1 MPDAEVKEVSMISST
16 GEETKTRKRRPR
28 KNKTQRAVDKTDIK
42 GEAIVKTEEVI
53 ITQKGTEKPKGIKVE
68 TQQVF
73 KLVPKSAPSAIKKVP
88 VPAPAPAPAPSPA
101 PAPAKTKVTILPK
114 TKKMQKITIVGK
126 SVKKGPP
133 PAVKQKITLPS
144 ASHTKKTRKFYKER
158 RLRIEL

>member
-16 GEETKTRKRRPR
+16 GEETKTRKRRLR
-28 KNKTQRAVDKTDIK
+28 KNKTQRAVDKTDVK

-73 KLVPKSAPSAIKKVP
+73 KLVPKSALSAPTPK
-88 VPAPAPAPAPSPA
+88 PAPI
-101 PAPAKTKVTILPK
+101 PAKTKITILPK

-126 SVKKGPP
+126 PVKKVVAPV
-133 PAVKQKITLPS
+133 PASTIKQKITLPS
-144 ASHTKKTRKFYKER
+144 ASQTKKTRKFYKER
-158 RLRIEL
+158 KLRIEL

>member
-28 KNKTQRAVDKTDIK
+28 KNKTQRAVDKTDVK
-42 GEAIVKTEEVI
+42 GEAIVKIEEVV

-73 KLVPKSAPSAIKKVP
+73 KLVPKSALPAPTPKSVPVPVP
-88 VPAPAPAPAPSPA
+88 VPA
-101 PAPAKTKVTILPK
+101 KTKITILPK

-126 SVKKGPP
+126 PVKKVVAPV
-133 PAVKQKITLPS
+133 PASTIKQKITLPS
-144 ASHTKKTRKFYKER
+144 ASQTKKTRKFYKER
-158 RLRIEL
+158 KLRIEL

>member
-1 MPDAEVKEVSMISST
+1 MPDSEEKEVLMMSAT

-73 KLVPKSAPSAIKKVP
+73 KLVPKSTPSATKTVP
-88 VPAPAPAPAPSPA
+88 TPAPAPVPI
-101 PAPAKTKVTILPK
+101 PAKTKVTILPK

-126 SVKKGPP
+126 SVKKGPL

-144 ASHTKKTRKFYKER
+144 ASQTKKTRKFYKER
-158 RLRIEL
+158 KLRIEL

>member
-1 MPDAEVKEVSMISST
+1 MMSAT

-73 KLVPKSAPSAIKKVP
+73 KLVPKSAPSATKAVPTPAP
-88 VPAPAPAPAPSPA
+88 VPI
-101 PAPAKTKVTILPK
+101 PAKTKVTILPK

-126 SVKKGPP
+126 SVKKGPL

-144 ASHTKKTRKFYKER
+144 ASQTKKTRKFYKER
-158 RLRIEL
+158 KLRIEL

>member
-1 MPDAEVKEVSMISST
+1 MMSAT

-73 KLVPKSAPSAIKKVP
+73 KLVPKSAPSATKAVP
-88 VPAPAPAPAPSPA
+88 TPAPAPVPI
-101 PAPAKTKVTILPK
+101 PAKTKVTILPK

-126 SVKKGPP
+126 SVKKGPL

-144 ASHTKKTRKFYKER
+144 ASQIKKTRKFYKER
-158 RLRIEL
+158 KLRIEL

>member
-16 GEETKTRKRRPR
+16 GAETKTRKRRAR
-28 KNKTQRAVDKTDIK
+28 QNKTQRAVDKTDVK

-73 KLVPKSAPSAIKKVP
+73 KLVPKSALSAPTPK
-88 VPAPAPAPAPSPA
+88 PAPIPP
-101 PAPAKTKVTILPK
+101 KTKITILPK

-126 SVKKGPP
+126 PVKKVVAPV
-133 PAVKQKITLPS
+133 PASTIKQKITLPS
-144 ASHTKKTRKFYKER
+144 ASQTKKTRKFYKER
-158 RLRIEL
+158 KLRIEL

>member
-1 MPDAEVKEVSMISST
+1 MPDAEVKEVSMISLT
-16 GEETKTRKRRPR
+16 GAETKTRKRRPR

-73 KLVPKSAPSAIKKVP
+73 KLVPKSALPAPTPKPVP
-88 VPAPAPAPAPSPA
+88 VPA
-101 PAPAKTKVTILPK
+101 KTKITILPK

-126 SVKKGPP
+126 PVKKVVAPV
-133 PAVKQKITLPS
+133 PASTIKQKITLPS
-144 ASHTKKTRKFYKER
+144 SSQTKKNRKFYKER